1 MALAIAIVMFVVFLD
16 QFTKYLAAKY
26 LMPVGSYPVIK
37 HFFHL
42 TYVENRGA
50 AFGMLQNKTLF
61 FIVITVVVG
70 IVLIYSMIKL
80 PENSLY
86 NYTLAMILGGAIG
99 NLIDRV
105 RLGYVVDFIDFKFFP
120 AVFNVADSFIV
131 VGAIIL
137 GYLMIFKGGIR

>member
-1 MALAIAIVMFVVFLD
+1 MAIVIVAFVVFLD
-16 QFTKYLAAKY
+16 QLTKYLAVKY
-26 LMPVGSYPVIK
+26 LMLIGSYPVIK
-37 HFFHL
+37 NFFHL
-42 TYVENRGA
+42 TYVENKGA

-61 FIVITVVVG
+61 FIVITVIVG
-70 IVLIYSMIKL
+70 AVLIYSMIKL
-80 PENSLY
+80 PGNSVY

-131 VGAIIL
+131 IGAIIL
-137 GYLMIFKGGIR
+137 GYLMIFKGKA

>member
-1 MALAIAIVMFVVFLD
+1 MEIIIVAFVVLLD
-16 QFTKYLAAKY
+16 QVTKYLAVKY
-26 LMPVGSYPVIK
+26 LMPIWSYPVIK
-37 HFFHL
+37 NFLHL
-42 TYVENRGA
+42 TYVENKGA

-61 FIVITVVVG
+61 FIVITVIVG
-70 IVLIYSMIKL
+70 AVLIYSMIKL
-80 PENSLY
+80 PENSVY

-131 VGAIIL
+131 IGAIIL
-137 GYLMIFKGGIR
+137 GYLMIFMEKA

>member
-1 MALAIAIVMFVVFLD
+1 LAIAIVVFVVFLD

>member
-1 MALAIAIVMFVVFLD
+1 MFVVFLD

>member
-1 MALAIAIVMFVVFLD
+1 MAIVIVAFVVFLD
-16 QFTKYLAAKY
+16 QLTKYLAVKY
-26 LMPVGSYPVIK
+26 LMPIGSYPVIK
-37 HFFHL
+37 NFFHL
-42 TYVENRGA
+42 TYVANKGA

-61 FIVITVVVG
+61 FIIITLIVG
-70 IVLIYSMIKL
+70 AVLIYSMIKL
-80 PENSLY
+80 PGNSVY

-131 VGAIIL
+131 IGAIIL
-137 GYLMIFKGGIR
+137 GYLMIFKGKA